1 MRTPFSLVAALTL
14 IASAPASAQVVSSA
28 SGADP
33 ASIQS
38 SVDAYRASLGTL
50 NPNVPGSTGSG
61 RREINWDGVP
71 DAFSAPNNLPA
82 NFFNANSPRGVV
94 FSTPGTGF
102 QVSAT
107 AASGTP
113 VEFGN
118 IDPSYTATFETF
130 SPQRLFTALGSNVLD
145 VTFFIPGTTTP
156 AFTNGFGAVFTDV
169 DVANTTTLTFFGAG
183 GSLLG
188 TFFVPSATGNET
200 LSFLGVLFGDAIV
213 SSVRITS
220 GNAPLMAGGTDAT
233 GDRVAIDD
241 FIYGEPRLAAPEPGT
256 WAMLLL
262 GFGAVGLTFRR
273 RRSVA
278 HRVC

>member
-1 MRTPFSLVAALTL
+1 MRTPLLLVVGLTL
-14 IASAPASAQVVSSA
+14 LASMPASAQVVTSA
-28 SGADP
+28 SGPDP

-50 NPNVPGSTGSG
+50 NPNVAGSTGSG

-71 DAFSAPNNLPA
+71 DGFSAPNNLPA
-82 NFFNANSPRGVV
+82 NFFNVNSPRGVV

-130 SPQRLFTALGSNVLD
+130 SPQRLFTALGSNVVD
-145 VTFFIPGTTTP
+145 VTFFIPGTTT
-156 AFTNGFGAVFTDV
+156 AALTNGFGAVFTDV
-169 DVANTTTLTFFGAG
+169 DVANTTTLTFFGVG

-188 TFFVPSATGNET
+188 TFFVPAATGNET
-200 LSFLGVLFGDAIV
+200 LSFLGVLFSDPVV

-220 GNAPLMAGGTDAT
+220 GNAPLAPGGTDAT
-233 GDRVAIDD
+233 GDRVAMDD

-262 GFGAVGLTFRR
+262 GFGTIGLGFRR

-278 HRVC
+278 QRVC